1 MLGLC
6 GTFRQK
12 GPGELAARMKQ
23 PNMKSE
29 AQDAGLGVKT

>member
-12 GPGELAARMKQ
+12 GPGELVARMKQ

-29 AQDAGLGVKT
+29 AQHAGVGVKT